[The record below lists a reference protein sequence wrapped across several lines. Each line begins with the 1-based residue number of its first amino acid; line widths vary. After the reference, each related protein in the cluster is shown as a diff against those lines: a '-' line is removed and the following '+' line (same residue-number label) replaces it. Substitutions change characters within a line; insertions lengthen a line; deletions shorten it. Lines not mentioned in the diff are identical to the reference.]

1 MTDQLVVELLTEWAK
16 LSDNLLSG
24 CDGLNDFS
32 ESILNNEDLFQAVT
46 HVLEENDRFRS
57 LYGDVIAVLFSLYRA
72 PHGKLRVFSG
82 QFIPS
87 LIYVYLNQIHSQK
100 KCVALE
106 TLLRGIFELE
116 LSFEEIIPAS
126 ARIAN
131 VNLPSIY
138 HDPGGVSTSWLSDND
153 LDRLNLKTVKTIT
166 RQALVLNDERIRA
179 PQRLPLCVELW
190 WIFNHRLP
198 HMPKH
203 SIPMHLKVITKLI
216 TQGFTPMNSQKLQ
229 PPVRIV
235 LSSKLL
241 IEMVQT
247 AYFSA
252 YNGSPTLAE
261 QILDEISARANY
273 QLWADALLACH
284 AVQDYLKSSEL
295 PIQVEVSS
303 FKKSIIT
310 NASFRTKKLPDDIP
324 IIERT
329 DSTEEPETPTP
340 TSHLHGFKAKSKIPH
355 ILAKIKRN
363 SVVVIN
369 EEGDVETLAS
379 PPNAERK
386 KSIDATAV

>member
-284 AVQDYLKSSEL
+284 AVQDYLKSSGTRERGQIYRHPFHSEKIFPKLLDINFEPDCL
-295 PIQVEVSS
+295 PCYRHQFSLFDMIQS
-303 FKKSIIT
+303 KHHH
-310 NASFRTKKLPDDIP
+310 
-324 IIERT
+324 
-329 DSTEEPETPTP
+329 P
-340 TSHLHGFKAKSKIPH
+340 TSCYL
-355 ILAKIKRN
+355 
-363 SVVVIN
+363 SVVSRTAASYSNYSTGSLSSIF
-369 EEGDVETLAS
+369 LACIPFNS
-379 PPNAERK
+379 NVF
-386 KSIDATAV
+386 I